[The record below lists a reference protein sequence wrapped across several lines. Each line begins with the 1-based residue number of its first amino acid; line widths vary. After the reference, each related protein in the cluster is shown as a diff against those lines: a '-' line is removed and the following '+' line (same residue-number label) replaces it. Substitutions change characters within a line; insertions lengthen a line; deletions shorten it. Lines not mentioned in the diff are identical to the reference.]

1 MDGTSHARAS
11 YLPGPGWGL
20 PPLQGRTTDGQTI
33 WGFTVEQLTGPDATI
48 VFVPTL
54 ASSLDLSR
62 LRADLTREQERARPL
77 SPGTPALAAR
87 ERQANGEPAA
97 KTRKAVPPSPDR
109 KSDLSA
115 APQSPTRED
124 DMSDVPPLIT
134 QAQAALM
141 RTGERPT
148 AVTGPGQPGTLR
160 TVATESLLV
169 PAVGQDPTQ
178 ATFQAEINALLDRGA
193 SETDIRDALKG
204 YRDWGASV
212 PGDKKLAFSARL
224 MTGLLTML
232 PALTDEPAKRD
243 LLGRALGRV
252 GLVGTRGHLSPDTQ
266 RQIAA
271 ALRSHPIET
280 SVPVDLIVDFL
291 RSANSTG
298 RKDLAKGQ
306 NRDTPAHE
314 KRYILRNEFT
324 RNGTRSGI
332 AQALVGIFAKQV
344 AQNDPPLATACQWV
358 RSITGVF
365 AGDTLPVSGTVVLRG
380 AIGALTLDE
389 ASKAALAAAL
399 ARPSQPIAES
409 AQAKGVPKADAEK
422 PAATHLTH
430 PAASTSSLH
439 SSSSS
444 SSSTPSVEGGHFA
457 AATLLALARS
467 DDRVS
472 PRNASAGGAGEHKAS

>member
-1 MDGTSHARAS
+1 MLD
-11 YLPGPGWGL
+11 L
-20 PPLQGRTTDGQTI
+20 PPL
-33 WGFTVEQLTGPDATI
+33 
-48 VFVPTL
+48 
-54 ASSLDLSR
+54 
-62 LRADLTREQERARPL
+62 
-77 SPGTPALAAR
+77 
-87 ERQANGEPAA
+87 
-97 KTRKAVPPSPDR
+97 
-109 KSDLSA
+109 
-115 APQSPTRED
+115 
-124 DMSDVPPLIT
+124 MT

-148 AVTGPGQPGTLR
+148 AVTGPGQPGALR
-160 TVATESLLV
+160 TVATERLLV
-169 PAVGQDPTQ
+169 QAVGQDPTQ

-193 SETDIRDALKG
+193 SETGIRDALKG

-243 LLGRALGRV
+243 LLGRALGR
-252 GLVGTRGHLSPDTQ
+252 LKLKEKWTFLTPDTQ
-266 RQIAA
+266 REIAA

-306 NRDTPAHE
+306 HRDTPAHE

-332 AQALVGIFAKQV
+332 TQALVGIFAKQV

-358 RSITGVF
+358 RALAGVF
-365 AGDTLPVSGTVVLRG
+365 AGDTLPVSGTVLLRG
-380 AIGALTLDE
+380 AIGALSLDE

-399 ARPSQPIAES
+399 AGPSQPIAES
-409 AQAKGVPKADAEK
+409 APAKGVPKADAEK
-422 PAATHLTH
+422 PADPPLTH

-472 PRNASAGGAGEHKAS
+472 LRNASAGGAAERKSS